1 MVARNKPIIPIK
13 FPFVHVILSHFIVM
27 FCTICFFEDEQFIR
41 TGKLHS
47 PITLILV
54 AGELLR
60 WGISKYAFGLDVGS
74 KEYSISGSR
83 PMSMKN
89 ISVVAHIKKICK
101 LSALLVIFVVVFI
114 VLCILMGAPYHQH
127 YEETLALAVLL
138 TSLTILPICLFLGP
152 SKTVQYLFYDTFEL
166 SSTFDVWQLELLQY
180 NAFGTLVGA
189 WAGSIVAPLDWVNNV
204 NFYVFFQLLLILNFF
219 FSFWK
224 DRPWQAYPIPNV
236 VGAVLGFS
244 FANIA
249 TFLSSIVQISDRM
262 IDLSLISNDKKTT

>member
-1 MVARNKPIIPIK
+1 MFFFCFRSLFKMVARNKPIIPIK

-47 PITLILV
+47 PITLILA
-54 AGELLR
+54 AGEILR

-83 PMSMKN
+83 PASTKN
-89 ISVVAHIKKICK
+89 ASVVAHIKKICK
-101 LSALLVIFVVVFI
+101 LCALLTVFVAVFI
-114 VLCILMGAPYHQH
+114 VVCILMGASYHQH

-138 TSLTILPICLFLGP
+138 TTLTILPIGLFLGP
-152 SKTVQYLFYDTFEL
+152 SKTIQYLFYDTFEL
-166 SSTFDVWQLELLQY
+166 SSTFDIWQLELLQY

-189 WAGSIVAPLDWVNNV
+189 WAGSVVAPLDW
-204 NFYVFFQLLLILNFF
+204 
-219 FSFWK
+219 

-244 FANIA
+244 FANIH

-262 IDLSLISNDKKTT
+262 IDLSMISNDKKTT